1 MYSGTQN
8 ALKQIQPVHKKLRPE
23 KELSLKMYNDIMIV
37 YGQFMVSSFVLNCSL
52 GGMSSFQITAHCALI
67 VIKFEKVTCIETQK
81 QLSRKEIIYQY
92 KSL

>member
-8 ALKQIQPVHKKLRPE
+8 ALKQIQPFHKKLRQE

-52 GGMSSFQITAHCALI
+52 GRMSSFQITAHCALI
-67 VIKFEKVTCIETQK
+67 VIKFDKHVLKLKATF
-81 QLSRKEIIYQY
+81 
-92 KSL
+92 